1 MSKEDLE
8 NILKF
13 ADDNNL
19 TQKPFFEVCEMW
31 KKSKQK

>member
-19 TQKPFFEVCEMW
+19 MQEPFEKVFEM
-31 KKSKQK
+31 

>member
-8 NILKF
+8 NMLKF

-19 TQKPFFEVCEMW
+19 MQRPFDEVYEMW
-31 KKSKQK
+31 LKSKQ